1 MKKDKKVR
9 DEWIPKTWRYNGSGF
24 QKNKKKEIPRKQ
36 KYKKS
41 YDQGLTNSLSH
52 AIIIMSRG

>member
-24 QKNKKKEIPRKQ
+24 QKNKKKEIPRKA

-41 YDQGLTNSLSH
+41 YDQGLTKPQPH
-52 AIIIMSRG
+52 VIIIM